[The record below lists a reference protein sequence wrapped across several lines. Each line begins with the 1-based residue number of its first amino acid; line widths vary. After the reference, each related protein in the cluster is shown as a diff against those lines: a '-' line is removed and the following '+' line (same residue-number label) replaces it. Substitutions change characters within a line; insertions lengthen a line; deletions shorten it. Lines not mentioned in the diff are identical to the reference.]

1 MEALVDQPKVL
12 SHDSYDGLGRHSSRV
27 YLLGLDIGSTTSSAL
42 VASALLSRG
51 VTGRMQF
58 SEICVEYR
66 ATPVFTPFIED
77 RIDIDTLRKQIQIW
91 LAQSGVRIQAVFS
104 GGSII
109 TGLAAQAHNATIL
122 ATMINEMMDESIIAT
137 ANEPNLESWLAFMGG
152 CAALS
157 RYHADT
163 PILNF
168 DIGGGT
174 TNVAFGLNGDVLS
187 TGCYFIG
194 ARHFQFKSG
203 TYQIRKLS
211 DYGLAVLDS
220 LNIHKVVGETL
231 GQADRAKILQFYV
244 QALEA
249 IACNQ
254 SDFFA
259 ETPID
264 SIADA
269 SAAHLHQQVGIKFLH
284 NKSPKITFSGGVGEL
299 IYQNLLGEPLP
310 ETTYFGDFGIDLARA
325 ILNSSILSA
334 DLHRYMPENKGRAT
348 VYGLTLHSTEVSGQT
363 LYLSSS
369 ACLPLQ
375 HIPIIAK
382 LSMEMPDSQ
391 WLSAFNLAAG
401 RYQGACIQLLVPDD
415 TLSIGALR
423 ALASRVKLH
432 YLNSQYPSS
441 QTLIVLLEMNVGK
454 TLGQYISDWGAGIQN
469 LIVIDEV
476 PLRHAQFVH
485 IGRVCQQMVPVSF
498 YGMH

>member
-1 MEALVDQPKVL
+1 METLVDQPKVL
-12 SHDSYDGLGRHSSRV
+12 GHDSHDDVRRHSSRV
-27 YLLGLDIGSTTSSAL
+27 YLLGFDIGSTTSSAL

-51 VTGRMQF
+51 VTGRMLF

-66 ATPVFTPFIED
+66 ATPMFTPFIED
-77 RIDIDTLRKQIQIW
+77 RIDVDTLRKQIQVW
-91 LAQSGVRIQAVFS
+91 LAQGGVSNKTVFS

-109 TGLAAQAHNATIL
+109 TGLAAQAHNAEAL
-122 ATMINEMMDESIIAT
+122 VAMINEMMDDSIIAT

-157 RYHADT
+157 QYHADI

-174 TNVAFGLNGDVLS
+174 TNVALGVNGDVLS

-194 ARHFQFKSG
+194 ARHLQFKSG
-203 TYQIRKLS
+203 TYQILKLS
-211 DYGLAVLDS
+211 DYALVLLKS

-231 GQADRAKILQFYV
+231 DQVEREKILQFYI

-249 IACNQ
+249 IA
-254 SDFFA
+254 SHRTDFFA

-264 SIADA
+264 ALTA
-269 SAAHLHQQVGIKFLH
+269 TSAAHMHQQVGLNFMSSV
-284 NKSPKITFSGGVGEL
+284 SPKITFSGGVGEL
-299 IYQNLLGEPLP
+299 IYQALLGEPLP
-310 ETTYFGDFGIDLARA
+310 EATYFGDFGIDLALA
-325 ILNSSILSA
+325 IIDSPILSA
-334 DLHRYMPENKGRAT
+334 DLRHYMPENKGRAT

-363 LYLSSS
+363 LYLS
-369 ACLPLQ
+369 AHVCLPLQ
-375 HIPIIAK
+375 HIPIVAK

-391 WLSAFNLAAG
+391 WLSAFTLAAG
-401 RYQGACIQLLVPDD
+401 RHQGACIQLVVAAGP
-415 TLSIGALR
+415 LSIEALR
-423 ALASRVKLH
+423 AFAYRVKHH

-476 PLRHAQFVH
+476 PLKHAQFVH
-485 IGRVCQQMVPVSF
+485 IGRICQQMVPVSF